1 VLQTVFTIALFLFY
15 SEARHAPAA
24 RLAG

>member
-15 SEARHAPAA
+15 CEARHVPAA